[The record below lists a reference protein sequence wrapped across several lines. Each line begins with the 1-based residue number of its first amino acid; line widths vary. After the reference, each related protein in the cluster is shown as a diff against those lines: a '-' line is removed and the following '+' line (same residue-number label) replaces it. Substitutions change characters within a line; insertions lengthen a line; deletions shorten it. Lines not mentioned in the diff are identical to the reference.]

1 MTGPGRPP
9 IGPALK
15 VRLPDDLREALDD
28 EAQDEGVYVAEML
41 RRILAE
47 RYKEETP

>member
-9 IGPALK
+9 IGPPLK
-15 VRLPDDLREALDD
+15 ARLPDDLREALDV
-28 EAQDEGVYVAEML
+28 EAKSESVPVAEML

-47 RYKEETP
+47 RYKETT

>member
-9 IGPALK
+9 IGPAHK
-15 VRLPDDLREALDD
+15 FRLDNDCWQALQNEAED
-28 EAQDEGVYVAEML
+28 ESVPVAEML

-47 RYKEETP
+47 RYGT